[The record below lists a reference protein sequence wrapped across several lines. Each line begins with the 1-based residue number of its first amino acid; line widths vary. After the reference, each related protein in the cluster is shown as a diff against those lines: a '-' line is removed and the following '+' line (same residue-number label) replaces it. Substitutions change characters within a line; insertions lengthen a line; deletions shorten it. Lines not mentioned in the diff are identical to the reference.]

1 MDLSKHQILEPLS
14 SMIEL
19 SLLSFSKNKPK
30 LSIKHHGIMIN
41 NSGEGYI
48 PRNVSRFIFGDS
60 KEDLTILHPM
70 ILNYLNWFIID
81 DRSNSRDIYYI
92 YKNIAICAVHGLKK
106 LQGTYKIGNVVFA
119 LQYYINLILKT
130 LVDIDETRDSNAK
143 KTIQHVES
151 ILPQMEESLTIDPIM
166 TSSQL
171 LTSYCDNNE
180 NNEYRESE
188 DLYHSKKID
197 ISELNFTTTPNS
209 TYRSKTY
216 FTNYGII
223 NDSQSLMKWSIPNR
237 TDISL
242 VDTEKIKTIW
252 NIEDLK
258 NIYDMLQGC
267 FDMSIDYEF
276 IPKSD
281 SVVEAKVKALKDVL
295 CNKDNEFHLI
305 IKNSYGGN

>member
-1 MDLSKHQILEPLS
+1 
-14 SMIEL
+14 MIEL

-70 ILNYLNWFIID
+70 ILNYLDWFIID
-81 DRSNSRDIYYI
+81 TRSNSCDIYYI
-92 YKNIAICAVHGLKK
+92 YKNIAICAVNGLKK

-130 LVDIDETRDSNAK
+130 LVDIDEIRDKNSK
-143 KTIQHVES
+143 KTIHHIES
-151 ILPQMEESLTIDPIM
+151 ILPQMEENMTIDPIM

-171 LTSYCDNNE
+171 LSSYYDNTE
-180 NNEYRESE
+180 NIENKESE
-188 DLYHSKKID
+188 DIYHPKKID
-197 ISELNFTTTPNS
+197 ISELNFTSPNTPNTPNS
-209 TYRSKTY
+209 PNTLKS
-216 FTNYGII
+216 TNYGMIC
-223 NDSQSLMKWSIPNR
+223 DSQSLMKWSIPNR

-252 NIEDLK
+252 NIKDLK

-267 FDMSIDYEF
+267 FDMSNDYEF
-276 IPKSD
+276 IPKCD